1 MAGPVCPSCGVA
13 VLPGY
18 ARCPKCRKPLPRRKQ
33 TVMGGT
39 AVETTDRKPLYI
51 LLAVGVVGIAVIAY
65 LGLRGD
71 SKTSAAPPVANRGE
85 GTTQPEATQQNVE
98 VTNVP
103 DQPETTNQAAG
114 PDPGAVADRLEKAL
128 KRERLW
134 STVSLEGSRI
144 DVRSGSCSDP
154 KMAGILDATSPSLK
168 SAGLT
173 RLRCLEQSGQVVS
186 DRDL

>member
-1 MAGPVCPSCGVA
+1 MPGPVCPSCGVA

-18 ARCPKCRKPLPRRKQ
+18 ARCPKCRKALPRRKQ

-39 AVETTDRKPLYI
+39 AVESTDRKPLYI
-51 LLAVGVVGIAVIAY
+51 LLAVGVVGIALIAW
-65 LGLRGD
+65 LGLRGG
-71 SKTSAAPPVANRGE
+71 SKTSAAPPVANPT
-85 GTTQPEATQQNVE
+85 TTQPETTTQNVE

-103 DQPETTNQAAG
+103 DQPETTNQPTG

-173 RLRCLEQSGQVVS
+173 RLRCVEQSGQVVS

>member
-1 MAGPVCPSCGVA
+1 MPGPVCPSCGVA
-13 VLPGY
+13 VSPGY

-39 AVETTDRKPLYI
+39 AVESSDRKPLYI
-51 LLAVGVVGIAVIAY
+51 LLALGVVGIALIAW
-65 LGLRGD
+65 LGLRGG

-85 GTTQPEATQQNVE
+85 GTTQPETQTQNVE

-103 DQPETTNQAAG
+103 DQPETTNQPAG

-168 SAGLT
+168 AAGLT